1 MTEINT
7 RVEHIDSSTR
17 LFFSVFHE
25 ICLCVLGADIQIG
38 DSRFTTFDLCVYIYE
53 VLARGQLVQEKMVHT
68 GEEQQTLSA
77 M

>member
-17 LFFSVFHE
+17 LFSLF
-25 ICLCVLGADIQIG
+25 
-38 DSRFTTFDLCVYIYE
+38 FTTFVCVYWVLTYRLVTAGLQHSTCVYIYE